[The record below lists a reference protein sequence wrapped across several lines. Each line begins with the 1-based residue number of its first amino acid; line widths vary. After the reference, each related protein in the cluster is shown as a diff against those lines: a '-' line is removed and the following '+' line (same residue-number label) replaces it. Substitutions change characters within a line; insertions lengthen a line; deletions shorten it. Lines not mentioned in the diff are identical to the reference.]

1 MHAPKTHIE
10 GRGVICKNC
19 GMITSGMPASLN
31 LSVVAGKEHV
41 YEFEARRIDGE
52 EIDMRF
58 CTFSGSVRD
67 NKGQE
72 TELQVSLQEG
82 TQNVILAAIPAL
94 EEGEYD
100 WALSCTYDNGTS
112 DVLIS
117 GILGV
122 FWSNLRI
129 SEQVAASPNRRCVFR
144 WAGESVSAQWQ
155 QSNYIDQALKEAD
168 NALEEVNKGVR
179 IVQSF
184 IALFDNKFS
193 SAVYVDPNTGHLIIG
208 GKDSGVKVPGDNGK
222 SPYIDNLGHWQFW
235 DEVNGKWVDGGL
247 ANGRDGRDGTSIKR
261 VLVERFEDIPQ
272 SGDTCNGGYLYYVPY
287 ENTRFVANKGEK
299 VKIKLSGVYA
309 GPDGSDLFLN
319 GVQVVIMGYGEQW
332 KNDLECSVNQMY
344 SKYSGVDYTLY
355 AGTYDVAF
363 AWSGKLLDED
373 TLELEALRD
382 GAEVEVSANSKYF
395 ELAAGVYHIYA
406 WLEPDGWVRVD
417 EKQDIA
423 TEDIYGL
430 MKYGTDAV
438 IEGGAPVGKDAE
450 GRATVSAATE
460 ANAGVVKV
468 VSGYNPA
475 PGEGALVCVN
485 SDGLL
490 CVPYGDGAVEA
501 KFANASDA
509 DVMDVIR
516 QLGTSELGVF
526 TATSKNYGVV
536 QFALSADDDSGKA
549 VTVKVLND
557 ALVSFKTKELSSYRT
572 KEDSYS
578 KTELYAKTV
587 LYTKTEVDKLV
598 QNAKDESKT
607 CVKQG
612 MGACKAINVVSFAEF
627 DSLVR
632 DPEQIYL
639 VKR

>member
-41 YEFEARRIDGE
+41 YEFEARRIDGA

-155 QSNYIDQALKEAD
+155 QSNYIDQALKETD
-168 NALEEVNKGVR
+168 NALEEVNKGVQ

-184 IALFDNKFS
+184 IALFENKFS

-235 DEVNGKWVDGGL
+235 DEVNSKWVDGGP

-272 SGDTCNGGYLYYVPY
+272 SGDTCNGGYLYYVPTPASSY
-287 ENTRFVANKGEK
+287 TAYKGEK
-299 VKIKLSGVYA
+299 VIVKIVGEYTEEGNTGMSFNGMQVYVKQT
-309 GPDGSDLFLN
+309 GEGWKEDL
-319 GVQVVIMGYGEQW
+319 VY
-332 KNDLECSVNQMY
+332 SVNQMY
-344 SKYSGVDYTLY
+344 SPISDMDYSLYYEGYNAPFSWYGKLIDDNTLELTASANGAEVTVY
-355 AGTYDVAF
+355 PDSELFVLSNAGTYMV
-363 AWSGKLLDED
+363 
-373 TLELEALRD
+373 
-382 GAEVEVSANSKYF
+382 
-395 ELAAGVYHIYA
+395 YA
-406 WLEPDGWVRVD
+406 WVEGSGWVRVD

-423 TEDIYGL
+423 TDDIYGL

-468 VSGYNPA
+468 AGDYWTY
-475 PGEGALVCVN
+475 GAQVYTDPNGV
-485 SDGLL
+485 L
-490 CVPYGDGAVEA
+490 CVPYGQGAVQVKVSSSAEA
-501 KFANASDA
+501 EVA
-509 DVMDVIR
+509 DVVR
-516 QLGTSELGVF
+516 QRGVAELGVF
-526 TATSKNYGVV
+526 TATSENYGVV
-536 QFALSADDDSGKA
+536 QFALSAADEAGKA
-549 VTVKVLND
+549 VTVQVLND
-557 ALVSFKTKELSSYRT
+557 ALVSFKTKELSGYRT

-578 KTELYAKTV
+578 KEKLYSKEE
-587 LYTKTEVDKLV
+587 LYTKKEVDDLIRQSK
-598 QNAKDESKT
+598 AESNT